1 MHALYIRVMVSLQG
15 IVITTL
21 IITQCVTPFL
31 VATSMSGIRHT
42 NIMVLDSIS
51 YTRAAVATIGIKRV
65 TYGCLSHTIQV
76 NTCTYILVGKSR
88 TFGSFMAF
96 NTVFVNLE

>member
-15 IVITTL
+15 MVITTL

-31 VATSMSGIRHT
+31 VATSMSGIRRT

-65 TYGCLSHTIQV
+65 TYGCLSYTIQV
-76 NTCTYILVGKSR
+76 STCILMGKSR
-88 TFGSFMAF
+88 TLGSFMAF
-96 NTVFVNLE
+96 NTVLVTLE